1 MFLCIKRYYVHHQ
14 NCITNRLI
22 YLQPRELLMNSKSL
36 SLLLFVSV
44 CLIWGTTW
52 FAMEVALHSIPPIF
66 ATALRFFL
74 AAPLLIILAK
84 SFGQPLMFPKG
95 RRQWIIIVAIMY
107 FAIPFTLM
115 IYGEQYISSG
125 LASIIF
131 ANMPVAVMAVSSL
144 FLGLRLSKHQL
155 FGLVVAVVSLCLILS
170 NEMNVGGSDYL
181 IGTASLA
188 LAVAFHALM
197 YVLVRKYCG
206 DIQVLTYNALPCLV
220 ASLLLF
226 IVSMLGEK
234 VTIQAFTYDS
244 VAAVVYLGL
253 VASVGGIVAYFKL
266 GQVST
271 PFQASICFLIFPIV
285 ALVISAILSGDM
297 LSEQSFIL
305 MAPLLMGILLTKAP
319 AKLFKFKS
327 DSLTVKS

>member
-1 MFLCIKRYYVHHQ
+1 
-14 NCITNRLI
+14 
-22 YLQPRELLMNSKSL
+22 MNSKSL

-95 RRQWIIIVAIMY
+95 RRQWVIIVAIMY

-155 FGLVVAVVSLCLILS
+155 FGLVVAVTSLCLILS

-197 YVLVRKYCG
+197 YVLG
-206 DIQVLTYNALPCLV
+206 
-220 ASLLLF
+220 
-226 IVSMLGEK
+226 G
-234 VTIQAFTYDS
+234 FTPKRGIPTVES
-244 VAAVVYLGL
+244 APQLQSPTTVPLRPSGL
-253 VASVGGIVAYFKL
+253 HKKE
-266 GQVST
+266 T
-271 PFQASICFLIFPIV
+271 
-285 ALVISAILSGDM
+285 
-297 LSEQSFIL
+297 SEDLQI
-305 MAPLLMGILLTKAP
+305 T
-319 AKLFKFKS
+319 
-327 DSLTVKS
+327 